1 MIRGVREPMFDCTTK
16 LKCSVYSGNWLAGI
30 GNFHR
35 QHKACRCFR
44 GPEGPVTRQCYS
56 ERYLCVPHHLGWG
69 TSSRQPWCWCFWRL
83 KYSFIQVSRDSGHY
97 ISCFTPVLPSSFHT
111 SSSFSSLLFCFS
123 PLRFCRCMV
132 HVSFSSFH
140 NDRFKCFSLQFG
152 WT

>member
-1 MIRGVREPMFDCTTK
+1 MFDCTTK